1 MAPAVATRYQAAKQR
16 RSLSGFFTPIERH
29 SMRILVLLSALLL
42 SACGGGEVN
51 CTAQGACTLNVG
63 SVTTGP
69 ITTPS
74 TPASGASAPSG
85 GASSPV
91 VTPIEAVPLARV
103 KTIPPTAT
111 IYPGDLRW
119 SAQGI
124 TYVAAVVTAADVAWV
139 AVYSVPTVSA
149 TGAAGTQVAAFEVSL
164 DDGLDS
170 RGVLPTDESVRAY
183 LQARI
188 VPKLDAWMKANS
200 SRWASGMV
208 VYPVN
213 AGDAPTGKGI
223 DHVAARLA
231 QWVEV
236 KATGASLK

>member
-1 MAPAVATRYQAAKQR
+1 MAQAVATTDTTTSQHRKA
-16 RSLSGFFTPIERH
+16 P
-29 SMRILVLLSALLL
+29 MRILALLIIL
-42 SACGGGEVN
+42 AMLAGCGGGEVN
-51 CTAQGACTLNVG
+51 CTASGACVVNVG

-69 ITTPS
+69 VTTPS
-74 TPASGASAPSG
+74 VPSLPASSASGPSG

-91 VTPIEAVPLARV
+91 ATPPIESVPLARV
-103 KTIPPTAT
+103 KPIPPAAT

-124 TYVAAVVTAADVAWV
+124 TYIATVATSLDFAWV
-139 AVYSVPTVSA
+139 AVYSTPGTSA
-149 TGAAGTQVAAFEVSL
+149 DGGEGMQVAAFEVSL
-164 DDGLDS
+164 DNSLDS
-170 RGVLPTDESVRAY
+170 RGVQPNDAAVRAY
-183 LQARI
+183 LQAHV
-188 VPKLDAWMKANS
+188 VPPLDAWIKANS

-236 KATGASLK
+236 KATGAALK

>member
-1 MAPAVATRYQAAKQR
+1 MMRAA
-16 RSLSGFFTPIERH
+16 
-29 SMRILVLLSALLL
+29 ILVILAMLAG
-42 SACGGGEVN
+42 CGGGEVN
-51 CTAQGACTLNVG
+51 CAAQGACVVNVG

-85 GASSPV
+85 GASSPGT
-91 VTPIEAVPLARV
+91 TPIEAVPLARV

-183 LQARI
+183 LQTRI
-188 VPKLDAWMKANS
+188 VPKLDAWLKANS
-200 SRWASGMV
+200 SRWASGMT

-213 AGDAPTGKGI
+213 AGDSPQGKGI

-236 KATGASLK
+236 KATGAALK